1 MKFIDEYQ
9 NSELATKLA
18 HRIAN
23 RSTKPI
29 RLMEFC
35 GGHTHA
41 IMRYGIRQLVP
52 RTVEMRSGPGCPV
65 CVTAITDLDKAI
77 TLAHLPG
84 VIITTFGD
92 IMRVPGSYSSL
103 QQAKAEGADIR
114 IVYSTMDAVEIAKA
128 NPRNSVIFIGIG
140 FETTAPTIAASIIK
154 AQKEGVE
161 NFYVLSLLKLTP
173 PVMKALLDSGEVKL
187 DGIVGPGHVSVIIGA
202 HPYEFIPKNYG
213 VACVIS
219 GFEPLDILLCID
231 KLVEQIESGEPRV
244 EIAYRRGVTPQGNKK
259 AMELMNKVF
268 EIDGATWR
276 GIGIVP
282 QSGLKIS
289 EKYRYFDADEAF
301 SVRVKAAKEPKGCR
315 CGDILRGVATPLE
328 CKLFGEVC
336 TPEKPVGP
344 CMVSSEGACAAY
356 YQYPSVIASKA
367 KQSHSTAS
375 FMSKIR
381 SNL

>member
-18 HRIAN
+18 QRIAD

-52 RTVEMRSGPGCPV
+52 KTVEMRSGPGCPV
-65 CVTAITDLDKAI
+65 CVTATSDLDKAI
-77 TLAHLPG
+77 AIAHLPG

-92 IMRVPGSYSSL
+92 IIRVPGSYSSL

-114 IVYSTMDAVEIAKA
+114 VVYSIMDAVEIAKA
-128 NPRNSVIFIGIG
+128 NPRKSVIFIGIG

-154 AQKEGVE
+154 AKKEEVE

-173 PVMKALLDSGEVKL
+173 PVMKTLLDLGEVKL
-187 DGIVGPGHVSVIIGA
+187 DGIVGPGHVSVIIGSY
-202 HPYEFIPKNYG
+202 PYEFIPRNYG

-231 KLVEQIESGEPRV
+231 KLVEQVESGKPQV
-244 EIAYRRGVTPQGNKK
+244 EIAYRRGVKPQGNKK
-259 AMELMNKVF
+259 ALESMNEVF
-268 EIDGATWR
+268 EIDGADWR

-282 QSGLKIS
+282 QSGLKINQ
-289 EKYRYFDADEAF
+289 KYQHFDADKAF
-301 SVRVKAAKEPKGCR
+301 PDLSLRAKRSNLEKEPRGCR

-328 CKLFGEVC
+328 CKLFGKVC

-356 YQYPSVIASKA
+356 YQYGASYE
-367 KQSHSTAS
+367 
-375 FMSKIR
+375 
-381 SNL
+381 